1 MLILVCF
8 VWGFFLGLGFF
19 TASEK
24 DLYVYLQSN
33 SALILFCPVIPR
45 QNQFYHT
52 LSVIINGNLQR
63 LARSNLQEYDSKE
76 LELPKISPDVGNEG
90 ICWQPI
96 RHVKSEEMLLRRPW
110 DRRWHV
116 PHVGVQ
122 HHRTHSQSQ
131 LKYLVSLLHLK

>member
-19 TASEK
+19 TALEK

-76 LELPKISPDVGNEG
+76 LELPKISPDVGSEG
-90 ICWQPI
+90 IC
-96 RHVKSEEMLLRRPW
+96 
-110 DRRWHV
+110 
-116 PHVGVQ
+116 
-122 HHRTHSQSQ
+122 
-131 LKYLVSLLHLK
+131 